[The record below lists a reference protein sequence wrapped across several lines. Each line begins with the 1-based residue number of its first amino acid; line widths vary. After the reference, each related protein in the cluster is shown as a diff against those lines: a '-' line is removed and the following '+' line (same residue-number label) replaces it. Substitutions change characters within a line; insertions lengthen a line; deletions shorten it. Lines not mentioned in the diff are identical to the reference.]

1 MAEVSSTAATGSS
14 ISSTI
19 FTSLD
24 VGSGLDSPKLA
35 LDLTNAE
42 KLPRQNAI
50 NADIKAS
57 EAAVSGYALVSSQ
70 VKSYQYGAP
79 NDVHLVHQEVL
90 QNAFH
95 QY

>member
-1 MAEVSSTAATGSS
+1 MTEVSSTAATGSS

-42 KLPRQNAI
+42 KAARQNAI

-57 EAAVSGYALVSSQ
+57 EASRIGLCFESHLR
-70 VKSYQYGAP
+70 VKLLTNCFEAI
-79 NDVHLVHQEVL
+79 NDADELPL
-90 QNAFH
+90 TGTGTL
-95 QY
+95 